1 MDLALLFGVLLT
13 VLPLVTIKKVKEETL
28 LQRIIHI
35 GCLLIG
41 VLLLVGF
48 TIQFTAYIE
57 KY

>member
-41 VLLLVGF
+41 LLLLVGF

-57 KY
+57 NY